1 MYQHGIMDSN
11 DWHTFIKLTNLI
23 IRKTLIFHDEECYIQ
38 LWDLSVLKLSK
49 LYIYI
54 YVIKTNYLVMDYF
67 ILILLTF

>member
-54 YVIKTNYLVMDYF
+54 IKANYLVMDYF
-67 ILILLTF
+67 ILILLIF

>member
-1 MYQHGIMDSN
+1 MDSN

-54 YVIKTNYLVMDYF
+54 YIIKTNYLVMDYF
-67 ILILLTF
+67 ILILLIKKY